1 MNEKIKDS
9 ENQECYISFKNT
21 RKHLQVASCTLR
33 KWDKEG
39 KIRTIRTPSG
49 ARMFNQRDILNLC
62 KTNKGPERQKR
73 MVCYARISTKAQLD
87 DLGRQVDFFRQ
98 KYPSHEVVTDCCS
111 GINWKRKGLS
121 SLLQQSFNGDIQEIV
136 IAHRDRLSRIAFDL
150 LEQVFNLHGTK
161 IVVLDHS
168 SESSPEQ
175 ELVQDVLSFIHVYS
189 CKQMGKRRYSQTK
202 KEKEISVQNKIKE
215 IAT

>member
-1 MNEKIKDS
+1 MNEN
-9 ENQECYISFKNT
+9 EEEYYISFKNT
-21 RKHLQVASCTLR
+21 RQHLQLASCTLR

-49 ARMFNQRDILNLC
+49 ARMFNQKDILDLC
-62 KTNKGPERQKR
+62 RANKGPERKKR
-73 MVCYARISTKAQLD
+73 MVCYARISTRAQLD
-87 DLGRQVDFFRQ
+87 DLGRQIDFFRQ

-121 SLLQQSFNGDIQEIV
+121 SLLQQSFNGNIQEIV
-136 IAHRDRLSRIAFDL
+136 VAHRDRLSRIGFDL

-202 KEKEISVQNKIKE
+202 KEKEISNQVKIKE
-215 IAT
+215 TTT